1 MNSYE
6 AFVMMPFGMNHEYE
20 GGQEE
25 SEYVYTEIIE
35 PGIIEAAKQINSPTP
50 QESIARI
57 KESSVRTKG
66 SHTSEVRFNIIREV
80 DRSQGGSITSA
91 IVRSLVKADVVVADV
106 TGRNPNVFLELGIRY
121 AIRNKVTVLLAQDNT
136 QIPFDIKGYRYIK
149 YNKFKPAEARQ
160 RIANFVREGISG
172 SISSDS
178 VVFDV
183 FPSMSVNIPGIVQ
196 SFGSDI
202 LSTRTTMS
210 FDEYMRHI
218 ENTCFYLES
227 ALHDYRYIPTAVI
240 GITNG
245 GLIAADLIG
254 KRVYAATEIPV
265 LSLWAKR
272 HEAKGQSAFWYFDN
286 AYNDATMEVI
296 KKVSSEKGKT
306 DIIEL
311 LLIDDHM
318 GTGSTAVQAVTYVKS
333 RLGEPARLVF
343 IPIISRRAENIGVV
357 EPFLP
362 YSRIDSEGKKI
373 FSITKEQFLSQ
384 LTTESLQFPYLMKQI
399 NVSTSG

>member
-1 MNSYE
+1 MKTFE
-6 AFVMMPFGMNHEYE
+6 AFVMMPFGINHEYE

-25 SEYVYTEIIE
+25 SNYVYTEIIE
-35 PGIIEAAKQINSPTP
+35 SGIMEATRQINSTAP
-50 QESIARI
+50 QELLART
-57 KESSVRTKG
+57 KGSLARTKG
-66 SHTSEVRFNIIREV
+66 SHNPEVRFNIIREV

-91 IVRSLVKADVVVADV
+91 IVRSLVRADVVVADL

-149 YNKFKPAEARQ
+149 YNKFKPAEARK
-160 RIANFVREGISG
+160 RIASFVREGISDN
-172 SISSDS
+172 ILSDS

-218 ENTCFYLES
+218 ENTCVYLER
-227 ALHDYRYIPTAVI
+227 ALHDYSYIPSAVI

-296 KKVSSEKGKT
+296 RKVSSEKGKP
-306 DIIEL
+306 DINL

-318 GTGSTAVQAVTYVKS
+318 GTGSTAVQAVNYVKS
-333 RLGEPARLVF
+333 RLGEIVRLVF

-362 YSRIDSEGKKI
+362 YSHTDSEGKRI
-373 FSITKEQFLSQ
+373 FLITKEEFLSQ